1 MNNHIIINDNNF
13 PLNEQNNLNKG
24 FILNNIDIFRFN
36 NYNNNLKN
44 IDNNNDN
51 RNNNLALPLNDNAL
65 NINIS
70 NDLLKH
76 YLSINHNIFIF
87 INSLYQLN
95 YIIFKQVENINSF
108 IMINNNNLINLLNE
122 NNPNNNMP
130 NNNLFYKINQQN
142 ENNNFDNK
150 EKKWI

>member
-1 MNNHIIINDNNF
+1 MNNHIIINNNNF

-65 NINIS
+65 NIN
-70 NDLLKH
+70 
-76 YLSINHNIFIF
+76 
-87 INSLYQLN
+87 
-95 YIIFKQVENINSF
+95 YIIIWIN
-108 IMINNNNLINLLNE
+108 
-122 NNPNNNMP
+122 
-130 NNNLFYKINQQN
+130 
-142 ENNNFDNK
+142 
-150 EKKWI
+150 